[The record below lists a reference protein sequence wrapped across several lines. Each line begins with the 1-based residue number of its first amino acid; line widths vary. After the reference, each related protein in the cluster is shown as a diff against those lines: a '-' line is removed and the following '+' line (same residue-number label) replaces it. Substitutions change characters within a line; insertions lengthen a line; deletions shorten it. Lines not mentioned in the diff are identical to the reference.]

1 MVTMADYKD
10 LIGDDFTAEEFEK
23 FCKFMHSTDNAKYGF
38 ARARALGYDIEGLS
52 IAPGV
57 IIAPNPRMRI
67 GKFVRISQYTYV
79 SGATKIGDHV
89 LIGPNC
95 SIAGGNHKFNA
106 EKGWFADRS
115 EKDMLE
121 TSIEIGGGSWLCS
134 NVVVVAGVKIG
145 KCNLICAGAVVTKDT
160 EDYAIMAGVPAKKI
174 GYIDKE
180 TGEYIYGK

>member
-1 MVTMADYKD
+1 MNTMAYYKD
-10 LIGDDFTAEEFEK
+10 LIGDDFTSEEFEK
-23 FCKFMHSTDNAKYGF
+23 LCKFMHETDDAAYGF

-57 IIAPNPRMRI
+57 IIHKNPYQSF
-67 GKFVRISQYTYV
+67 GKGVRISLYTYI
-79 SGATKIGDHV
+79 SGKVTIGDHV

-95 SIAGGNHKFNA
+95 SLPAGNHKFNA
-106 EKGWFADRS
+106 EKGWFSDRT
-115 EKDMLE
+115 EGDYDN
-121 TSIEIGGGSWLCS
+121 SIVIGEGSWLCA
-134 NVVVVAGVKIG
+134 NVVVSAGVRVG

-174 GYIDKE
+174 GYIDRE